1 MSGWTFLRGL
11 LPSWRFFDA
20 VAAPLALWVE
30 HEGSFRELTFAH
42 EYGLFV
48 NPRGNVTLLL
58 YSTLERLLSEL
69 ADDPAQPEHLVSY
82 ALVQNLAA
90 AQLDAGAAYRFEIRA
105 AEQVLLRS
113 PTHHKGAP

>member
-1 MSGWTFLRGL
+1 MRGL

-20 VAAPLALWVE
+20 VATPLALWVE
-30 HEGSFRELTFAH
+30 HGDSWREVTFAH

-48 NPRGNVTLLL
+48 NPRGNLSLLL

-69 ADDPAQPEHLVSY
+69 ADDVVNPERLVSY

-90 AQLDAGAAYRFEIRA
+90 AQVEVGAEYRFEIRA
-105 AEQVLLRS
+105 AEQTLLRS
-113 PTHHKGAP
+113 PSHRKGAH